1 MSPRTSSMLHPQ
13 TKRASRVQ
21 NPNDG
26 KEIDWPAGKMAKSN
40 GMGWMGAFSDWF
52 TVRDQRKCKRTDFVL
67 TGSPK
72 ERAFFVPMLHIVTG
86 HNHRKHHEHPSE
98 VTAAAVSSCPL
109 PSDSQVMMT
118 SGERCPAHIGRDR
131 SIAFVAESR
140 RRMSQADGGRR
151 RLVHG
156 SIVIA
161 TNTAYPRS
169 PFEIGP

>member
-1 MSPRTSSMLHPQ
+1 MSPRTSSMHPQ

-26 KEIDWPAGKMAKSN
+26 KEIDWPALEN
-40 GMGWMGAFSDWF
+40 GQNQTGWDGWVFFLTGSLSEIRESASEL
-52 TVRDQRKCKRTDFVL
+52 TSL

>member
-21 NPNDG
+21 NPNDEKRSTGLLENG
-26 KEIDWPAGKMAKSN
+26 KIKRD
-40 GMGWMGAFSDWF
+40 GWMDAFSDWF

>member
-26 KEIDWPAGKMAKSN
+26 KEIDWPAGKWQN
-40 GMGWMGAFSDWF
+40 QTGWDGWVLFLTGSLSEIRESASEL
-52 TVRDQRKCKRTDFVL
+52 TSL

-98 VTAAAVSSCPL
+98 VTAGAVSPCPL